1 MISSN
6 LCVYSDS
13 YILLKGTITFSNTG
27 TAADPNNRNKKV
39 IFKNCAPFSHCISE
53 INNKEID
60 HAKSIDVIIPVYNLI
75 EYSNNY
81 LKTPGSLWQYY
92 RDKPF
97 MNNDVIIIDVADDP
111 DNASFK

>member
-13 YILLKGTITFSNTG
+13 YILLKGTIAFSNTG
-27 TAADPNNRNKKV
+27 TVADPNNRNKKV

-60 HAKSIDVIIPVYNLI
+60 HAKGIDVIMPVYNLI
-75 EYSNNY
+75 EYNNNY
-81 LKTPGSLWQYY
+81 LKTPGSSWQYY